1 MKPTIDMQVSPYDRG
16 AQPETPVTLVKLG
29 YTPGQRWVPSR
40 YNARTL
46 VEDGRLILWN
56 TFTGAISVFGA
67 RDADR
72 VLAWL
77 DAGGT
82 RGKLDRTG
90 EYLHRRGYIVR
101 DTVNEMERFRYKWA
115 QEQWR
120 TDRLELIL
128 LASEDCNFRCVYCYE
143 KFARGTMSPETRQGL
158 IALANRRAPQLRELH
173 VSWFGGEPLYGWEAI
188 EELAP
193 AFWDVTRR
201 NGIAYN
207 QHMTTNGYLLTEERA
222 TRLLGWGLRDFQIT
236 IDGLPADHDCKR
248 VGRDG
253 SGTYSTILDNLRS
266 LRDRRGEEFKVKV
279 RVNFDHKNFPKM
291 GPFLES
297 LSEDFAGDS
306 RFVIRFRAVGKWGG
320 SNDDN
325 LDTCGLDEHR
335 VVLRQLQAKATEVG
349 LTQEGGIHQMA
360 TPGSGVCYAARP
372 YSFIVGA
379 HGDLMKCTVALYEE
393 ETNVVGRVLPDGT
406 LELKDDHMIRW
417 VNPAFESDHLCQ
429 HCHVLPVCQ
438 GAHCPLTR
446 VTDNRRTCCGIK
458 HSLKQEMRFTLAER
472 DRARLQAVPVVVGEP
487 VMA

>member
-16 AQPETPVTLVKLG
+16 APETPVTLVKLG

-40 YNARTL
+40 YNARTV

-77 DAGGT
+77 DSGGS
-82 RGKLDRTG
+82 RGKLDSTG
-90 EYLHRRGYIVR
+90 EYLHRRGYLVR
-101 DTVNEMERFRYKWA
+101 DTVSEMDRFRYRWA

-120 TDRLELIL
+120 TDKLELIL
-128 LASEDCNFRCVYCYE
+128 LTSEDCNFRCVYCYE
-143 KFARGTMSPETRQGL
+143 KFARGTMTPEVRQGL
-158 IALANRRAPQLRELH
+158 MALTRNRAPTLRELQ
-173 VSWFGGEPLYGWEAI
+173 VSWFGGEPLYGWEAV

-193 AFWDVTRR
+193 VFHDVSRQH
-201 NGIAYN
+201 GIHYR

-222 TRLLGWGLRDFQIT
+222 TRLLGWGLRDWQIT
-236 IDGLPADHDCKR
+236 IDGLPEDHDCKR

-279 RVNFDHKNFPKM
+279 RVNFDHRNFPRL
-291 GPFLES
+291 GAFLEA
-297 LSEDFAGDS
+297 LSEDFAGDP
-306 RFVIRFRAVGKWGG
+306 RFVLRFRAVGKWGG

-325 LDTCGLDEHR
+325 LDTCGLGEDRR
-335 VVLRQLQAKATEVG
+335 VAQMLQKKADEVG

-360 TPGSGVCYAARP
+360 TLGSGVCYAARP

-393 ETNVVGRVLPDGT
+393 ASNVVGKVLPDGT
-406 LELKDDHMIRW
+406 LELKDDHMLRW
-417 VNPAFESDHLCQ
+417 VNPAYETDQLCQ

-446 VTDNRRTCCGIK
+446 ITDNRRTCCGIK
-458 HSLKQEMRFTLAER
+458 GTLKQEMRFTLAEH
-472 DRARLQAVPVVVGEP
+472 DRARAAAAAPALAAAQA
-487 VMA
+487 